1 MARRNRSSLPLFIAL
16 TAGPALIV
24 GAGLWYFAG
33 TLPSCQIVL
42 AERLTS
48 PDARFD
54 LVTFSR
60 ECGASVG
67 PNTQAALVP
76 VGNAVPDDATSF
88 LSIGATADLSP
99 RWDAFGNIELSVPSD
114 VDVYRNDDSVAGI
127 TVIYR

>member
-48 PDARFD
+48 PDKQFD

-60 ECGASVG
+60 ECGTSVG
-67 PNTQAALVP
+67 PNTQAALIP
-76 VGNAVPDDATSF
+76 AGEAVPDDATSF
-88 LSIGATADLSP
+88 LSIAAAADLRP
-99 RWDAFGNIELSVPSD
+99 RWDGFGNIELSVPPD